1 MMFDMKNITIRT
13 TRALGAALKARRLEL
28 GWSQAKLADHLR
40 VQRQWVI
47 RLEAGADGAEIG
59 TALKALTALG
69 LAIVIGNESSDPSKR
84 AAPTSNLDDVF
95 ARLTTRD
102 PLPLSGSA
110 DKPPGKKSSGK
121 RR

>member
-1 MMFDMKNITIRT
+1 MFGMKNIAIRT
-13 TRALGAALKARRLEL
+13 TSALGAAVKTRRLEL

-59 TALKALTALG
+59 TVLKALRTLG
-69 LAIVIGNESSDPSKR
+69 LSIVIGNEPGDASKQV
-84 AAPTSNLDDVF
+84 APTSNLDDVF
-95 ARLTTRD
+95 GRLAARD
-102 PLPLSGSA
+102 PLPLPGSA
-110 DKPPGKKSSGK
+110 DRPSGKKSGSK